1 MFIELNAFQ
10 LQIGILAA
18 ERFCVAKKA
27 QGNDGWKHDRKQS
40 LFSAVVHGV
49 MGELAVAS
57 ILGVTIDPEIYPN
70 GDGGVDLKYK
80 NATVQVKNNMARG
93 KDLYFYVTE
102 KEQFKSSVGVLT
114 RPVSMTQI
122 QILGWISKESFLL
135 HCQPINFGYRTNYG
149 VNQNQLDEPEFL
161 KSYLDTL

>member
-1 MFIELNAFQ
+1 MLIELNAFQ

-27 QGNDGWKHDRKQS
+27 QGKDGWKHDRKQS

-49 MGELAVAS
+49 MAELAVAS

-80 NATVQVKNNMARG
+80 NTSVQVKNNMNRG
-93 KDLYFYVTE
+93 SELYFYVPE
-102 KEQFKSSVGVLT
+102 KDQLTASVGVLT
-114 RPVSMTQI
+114 RPVSMVEI
-122 QILGWISKESFLL
+122 EVLGWISKESFFLYS
-135 HCQPINFGYRTNYG
+135 QPVNFGYRTNFG
-149 VNQNQLDEPEFL
+149 VAQRQLERPEFL
-161 KSYLDTL
+161 KAYLDTL